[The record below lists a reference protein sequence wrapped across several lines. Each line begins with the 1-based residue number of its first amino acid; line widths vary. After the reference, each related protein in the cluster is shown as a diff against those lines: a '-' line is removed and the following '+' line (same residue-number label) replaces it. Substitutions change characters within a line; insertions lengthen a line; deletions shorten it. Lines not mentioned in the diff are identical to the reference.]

1 VCLWL
6 HRFVCPSVL
15 GCSALV
21 PLSNSCAH
29 GHCPNA
35 CARAYLCLFRCRWF
49 TKGLAVRILPL
60 ISHVF
65 LLCVAVGIVS
75 NAPFWSSWYVLDRCC
90 ITLEMYRSSWI
101 LCYLAEMRCL

>member
-35 CARAYLCLFRCRWF
+35 CARAYLCLFRCR
-49 TKGLAVRILPL
+49 
-60 ISHVF
+60 
-65 LLCVAVGIVS
+65 
-75 NAPFWSSWYVLDRCC
+75 
-90 ITLEMYRSSWI
+90 
-101 LCYLAEMRCL
+101 